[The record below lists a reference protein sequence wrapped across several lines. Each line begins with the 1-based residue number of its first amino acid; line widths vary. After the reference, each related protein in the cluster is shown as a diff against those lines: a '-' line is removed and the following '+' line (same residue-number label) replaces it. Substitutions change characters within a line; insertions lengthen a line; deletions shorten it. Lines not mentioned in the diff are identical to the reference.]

1 MKSSWHRWSGTRL
14 WHVSRG
20 DAAITSIKGGS
31 LDGGFDIGSAVHVWT
46 KHKLPG
52 VVVPPDAEQFQEEPD
67 G

>member
-31 LDGGFDIGSAVHVWT
+31 LDGGVDIGSAVHVWT